1 MYTCAVCGKALGMYE
16 PLVWV
21 RSDTVVEGSLTTL
34 KGGAALDPATAR
46 LLHAECAGR
55 SARRPL
61 AGVAAGQPGLAK
73 YPQGESNPRYGRERP
88 AC

>member
-34 KGGAALDPATAR
+34 KEDAALDPPPRGCCTPSAP
-46 LLHAECAGR
+46 AG
-55 SARRPL
+55 L
-61 AGVAAGQPGLAK
+61 PGD
-73 YPQGESNPRYGRERP
+73 R
-88 AC
+88 